1 MSSSFSTLAKVAT
14 LFLSRYKCPGPP
26 CESLRLGGWDCTLGV
41 SNHCSPNT
49 CRRKRAR
56 PWRWHPPPLPHSQ
69 AGRAE
74 PYLAE
79 NQHLPDF
86 GPLVVDIQLL
96 LYLLWGGR
104 GVSAAPTICVLPPLQ
119 PRDQKAEG
127 SEGTYPECPRRSRAR
142 GPGGDKTPGQSP
154 SRAVPPTRPEM
165 GLGALTEDGDSTP
178 TRP

>member
-104 GVSAAPTICVLPPLQ
+104 GVSAAPTICVLPHSSPETRRQRGQRAHTQNVL
-119 PRDQKAEG
+119 EG
-127 SEGTYPECPRRSRAR
+127 RVLVVLGE
-142 GPGGDKTPGQSP
+142 
-154 SRAVPPTRPEM
+154 TRPQVRAP
-165 GLGALTEDGDSTP
+165 LGQYPPPDQRWGWGHS
-178 TRP
+178 RRGWG